1 MLGDLY
7 KIEGVP
13 FVDAFGIKYPESFGD
28 PLAEYRALVESTGII
43 DLTHWHVLEITGEDR
58 ARFLN
63 AMLTN
68 EVASLENNT
77 GCHTLMTTPKGK
89 IISEMYVFAGE
100 KRHLAIVSQG
110 DFSETILVLEKHII
124 TEDVTITDVSASYG
138 IIALE
143 GPKAG
148 SILPLVLRM
157 GPLPKTHLQLVDRN
171 VDDFHITLINNTATG
186 EPGYHLVVPAPHVA
200 RVREYLIQA
209 ARGSAGMAIG
219 HTAWNTRRIEN
230 GIPWFGVDFSGD
242 NFPQEV
248 RLDDTV
254 RYTQG
259 CFRGPET
266 LARIHH
272 RGHVNRV
279 LSGWSVDGDSFNSVT
294 ELLEIRNGVLSDTS
308 VFRFSD
314 TQTESMANGEKL
326 GRITS
331 AAYSPGKGTIVFLA
345 YVSRDCLDTENR
357 VVVAHPNG
365 HAVASAMAFPNS

>member
-13 FVDAFGIKYPESFGD
+13 LVDAFGAKYPESFGD
-28 PLAEYRALVESTGII
+28 PLAEYHALVESTGII
-43 DLTHWHVLEITGEDR
+43 DLTHWHLLEITGEDR

-68 EVASLENNT
+68 DVASLENNT

-100 KRHLAIVSQG
+100 ERHLVIVAQG
-110 DFSETILVLEKHII
+110 DFAETIIVLEKHII
-124 TEDVTITDVSASYG
+124 TEDVTIADVSASYG
-138 IIALE
+138 IIAIE

-157 GPLPKTHLQLVDRN
+157 GPLPKTHLQSVDRD
-171 VDDFHITLINNTATG
+171 VDDFHITVINNTATG
-186 EPGYHLVVPAPHVA
+186 EQGYHLVIPAPQVA
-200 RVREYLIQA
+200 RVREYLIQV
-209 ARGSAGMAIG
+209 ARGSAGMPIG

-248 RLDDTV
+248 RLDSAV
-254 RYTQG
+254 SYTKG
-259 CFRGPET
+259 CFRGQET

-272 RGHVNRV
+272 RGNVNHVLVGLVPIAN
-279 LSGWSVDGDSFNSVT
+279 D
-294 ELLEIRNGVLSDTS
+294 EH
-308 VFRFSD
+308 
-314 TQTESMANGEKL
+314 TQEKEKPL
-326 GRITS
+326 GRVTSTVNSPRLERPLSLGFVRHESS
-331 AAYSPGKGTIVFLA
+331 AAGSNATVKTPDRTI
-345 YVSRDCLDTENR
+345 RTEIIELPLPPTNPDR
-357 VVVAHPNG
+357 G
-365 HAVASAMAFPNS
+365 Q